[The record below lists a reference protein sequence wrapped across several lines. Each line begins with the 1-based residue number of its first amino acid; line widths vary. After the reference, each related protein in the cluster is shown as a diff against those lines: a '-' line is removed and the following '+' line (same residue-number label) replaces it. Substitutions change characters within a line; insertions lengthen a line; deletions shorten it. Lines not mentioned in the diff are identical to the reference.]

1 MKSKF
6 VDQELVRNMRYFQVD
21 WLHENNEY
29 PISIFAEIDDE
40 GWEIRKIEVFRDGHK
55 GFAENFEN
63 EGETMLGEKPWP
75 EIEVIVSDDQFKARE
90 LTSAEFESEWLN
102 RFENS

>member
-1 MKSKF
+1 M
-6 VDQELVRNMRYFQVD
+6 VRNMRYFQVD

-29 PISIFAEIDDE
+29 PISIFAEIDDK

-55 GFAENFEN
+55 GFAEHLED

-90 LTSAEFESEWLN
+90 LSSAEFESEWLK